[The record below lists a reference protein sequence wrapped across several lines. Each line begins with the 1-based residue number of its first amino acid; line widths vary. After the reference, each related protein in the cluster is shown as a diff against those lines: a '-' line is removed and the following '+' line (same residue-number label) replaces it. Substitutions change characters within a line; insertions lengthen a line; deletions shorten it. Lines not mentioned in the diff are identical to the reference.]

1 MVNNLIIIDRYDPR
15 SDKEALKEIFEDFIE
30 NKSYFFSHFQKFEEE
45 LNKRTLSLQY
55 RNSMVVAKDDGKV
68 VGFGIYTLFRDYLG
82 NDRVLIHQI
91 LTKKEDSFKKG
102 IEEMIIREIQL
113 YIKRTLKMDK
123 VYFICPDGDGALR
136 SLFLKL
142 GVNKSK
148 YIWYE
153 HEI

>member
-1 MVNNLIIIDRYDPR
+1 VKRLIIVDRYDPR
-15 SDKEALKEIFEDFIE
+15 ADKDALKELFI
-30 NKSYFFSHFQKFEEE
+30 NFIAIKSYFFSTWEKFEEE
-45 LNKRTLSLQY
+45 LNRRTLDLQY
-55 RNSMVVAKDDGKV
+55 RNSMVVAKEDGKI
-68 VGFGIYTLFRDYLG
+68 VGFGTYTLFRDYLG

-113 YIKRTLKMDK
+113 YIKRTLKIDK

-136 SLFLKL
+136 SVFLKV
-142 GVNKSK
+142 GINKSK
-148 YIWYE
+148 YFWYE

>member
-68 VGFGIYTLFRDYLG
+68 VGFGTYTLFRDYLG

-91 LTKKEDSFKKG
+91 LTKKEDSFKKS

-123 VYFICPDGDGALR
+123 VYFICPDEDGALR

-142 GVNKSK
+142 GVKKSK
-148 YIWYE
+148 NIWYE

>member
-68 VGFGIYTLFRDYLG
+68 VGFGTYTLFRDYLG

-91 LTKKEDSFKKG
+91 LTKKEDSFKKS

-123 VYFICPDGDGALR
+123 VYFICPDEDGALR

-142 GVNKSK
+142 SVKKSK
-148 YIWYE
+148 NIWYE

>member
-1 MVNNLIIIDRYDPR
+1 MIIVDRYDPR
-15 SDKEALKEIFEDFIE
+15 ADKDALKELFI
-30 NKSYFFSHFQKFEEE
+30 NFIAIKSYFFSTWEKFEEE
-45 LNKRTLSLQY
+45 LNRRTLDLQY
-55 RNSMVVAKDDGKV
+55 RNSMVVAKEDGKI
-68 VGFGIYTLFRDYLG
+68 VGFGTYTLFRDYLG

-113 YIKRTLKMDK
+113 YIKRTLKIDK

-136 SLFLKL
+136 SVFLKV
-142 GVNKSK
+142 GINKSK
-148 YIWYE
+148 YFWYE